1 MKKAFFLKY
10 DPPPP
15 HRQQA
20 EVASPTDSEDRTPG
34 RLQAVWPPPKPKD
47 EDEKVGLKYTEAGKT
62 FWQCF
67 VFAPIAGMLTEEH
80 TGPTSKKDTPLA
92 KIPGRQIAE
101 VRLVQSRL
109 AKPPVS
115 HLAQAHV
122 SL

>member
-1 MKKAFFLKY
+1 MKNAFFLKY
-10 DPPPP
+10 DPPPS

-80 TGPTSKKDTPLA
+80 TGPTSKKT
-92 KIPGRQIAE
+92 
-101 VRLVQSRL
+101 RLSP
-109 AKPPVS
+109 K
-115 HLAQAHV
+115 
-122 SL
+122 SLVG